1 MPRTWPALTPE
12 FQLLAACSWLAPAP
26 LSSFQAGQIQQAT
39 ARLTNWQAFLEL
51 VSRHRVAA
59 PVATNLRRHA
69 PRVMPDEWRLALAKQ
84 ELRACEGALRHAGE
98 LARLGRV
105 LSQNGIAVLP
115 LKGALLSLRLFG
127 DIGMRD
133 VRDIDLLVQPVDLWR
148 ADQLLRDAGYVCT
161 YPNFALTPHMRDA
174 ALRVA
179 HHFTYAQNTT
189 GLLVELHWRL
199 NHWTADLM
207 TQLWEQCGQRQWMG
221 TQWKDLTTEQ
231 LLALLCDHGAR
242 HKWSSIKWLADI
254 SGLLARTPAEGW
266 QSVLAVA
273 SQFDVERSLA
283 QAALLSRWLFSIP
296 LPPPLSELIAR
307 ERAASRLAATAA
319 LSMLSANPHLI
330 HSKNPLIRLPQLLLE
345 FLLYNN
351 KLHKKTST
359 ASEINQLAVCLED
372 FRGAPIPDRLF
383 FLYYLRR
390 PFFWIYRR
398 LTESPAR

>member
-1 MPRTWPALTPE
+1 MLRTWPTLIPE

-26 LSSFQAGQIQQAT
+26 LSSFQADQIQQAA
-39 ARLTNWQAFLEL
+39 ARVMNWQAFLEM

-69 PRVMPDEWRLALAKQ
+69 PGVVPAEWRLALAKQ
-84 ELRACEGALRHAGE
+84 EVRACEGALMHAGE

-105 LSQNGIAVLP
+105 LSKNDIAVLP

-127 DIGMRD
+127 DIGMRG

-148 ADQLLRDAGYVCT
+148 TDELLRDAGYART
-161 YPNFALTPHMRDA
+161 YPDFALTPPMRDA

-199 NHWTADLM
+199 NHWTANLM
-207 TQLWEQCGQRQWMG
+207 TQLWEQCGQREWMG

-242 HKWSSIKWLADI
+242 HKWSSIKWLADVA
-254 SGLLARTPAEGW
+254 GLIARTPEEAW
-266 QSVLAVA
+266 QAVLTTAN
-273 SQFDVERSLA
+273 QYDVERSLA
-283 QAALLSRWLFSIP
+283 QAALLSGWIFSIP
-296 LPPPLSELIAR
+296 LPTPLSELIAR
-307 ERAASRLAATAA
+307 ETATSRLAAMASR
-319 LSMLSANPHLI
+319 SMLSANPYLI
-330 HSKNPLIRLPQLLLE
+330 HSKNPFIRLPQLSLE
-345 FLLYNN
+345 FFLYNN
-351 KLHKKTST
+351 RLRKRTST
-359 ASEINQLAVCLED
+359 VSEMNQLAVCLED
-372 FRGAPIPDRLF
+372 FRGAPIPDNLF

-390 PFFWIYRR
+390 PFFWAYRR
-398 LTESPAR
+398 LTQPSPY